1 MCDETGN
8 KQQITPYSTVNQNEK
23 KKKKRV
29 EIGNHL
35 PFSSSFSLITSAYSM
50 LH

>member
-23 KKKKRV
+23 KKKKRE
-29 EIGNHL
+29 EIGDN
-35 PFSSSFSLITSAYSM
+35 
-50 LH
+50 